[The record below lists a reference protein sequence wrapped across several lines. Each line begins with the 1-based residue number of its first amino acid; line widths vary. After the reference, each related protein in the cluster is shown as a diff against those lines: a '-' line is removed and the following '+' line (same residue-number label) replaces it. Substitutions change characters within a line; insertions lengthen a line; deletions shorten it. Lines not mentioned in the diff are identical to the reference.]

1 MISIGELD
9 KKTTHSS
16 HHIST
21 PPSFHISFL
30 NLFQAPSG
38 PFQPTAWSFIPTT
51 GMDRSIMSQDAV
63 PKLPSPEI
71 LNKKLGFS
79 KCHEFTG
86 HIGGRS
92 YGHDGHMASCG
103 LRCTTEDQKV
113 YRTCCFYF
121 PFQIQPSH
129 LKGTWWEIPMSKIPV
144 TTTMTKGLQIT
155 ADFCECTRQ
164 DYAHFNMFNPQTSEE
179 LLLTKC
185 VWGRAPGANA
195 GPVWTSAISLCERLE
210 RDQIFKAKLMDV
222 LHHWSHTSQTLFWNK
237 LII

>member
-164 DYAHFNMFNPQTSEE
+164 DYAQFQHVQSNKHHRNFSGQ
-179 LLLTKC
+179 
-185 VWGRAPGANA
+185 NA
-195 GPVWTSAISLCERLE
+195 GGDGHQVQMVDQCHLINPV
-210 RDQIFKAKLMDV
+210 KAPKHEAGD
-222 LHHWSHTSQTLFWNK
+222 LHHQRSASPDWDG
-237 LII
+237 